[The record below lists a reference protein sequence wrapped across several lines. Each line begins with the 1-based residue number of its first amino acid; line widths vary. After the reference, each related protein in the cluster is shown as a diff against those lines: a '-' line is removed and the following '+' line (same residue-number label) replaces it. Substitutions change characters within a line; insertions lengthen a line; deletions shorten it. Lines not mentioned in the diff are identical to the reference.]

1 MAKKPAPT
9 RSMSDDHK
17 AALAEGREQGRAI
30 RNYLEGLELTRP
42 KRGRKR
48 TPDTIAARLQT
59 LEETIPTVDPLK
71 RVALIQERNDLEA
84 ELSNSGPE
92 VDIEALEAGFVA
104 AAKGYS
110 ERKGITYAAWREIGV
125 PAAVLKSAGI
135 SRAG

>member
-1 MAKKPAPT
+1 MAKKTAPT

-17 AALAEGREQGRAI
+17 AALAEGREQGRTI
-30 RNYLEGLELTRP
+30 RNYLEGLEVSRP

-48 TPDTIAARLQT
+48 TPETIQARLAT
-59 LEETIPTVDPLK
+59 IEDTIPTVDPLK
-71 RVALIQERNDLEA
+71 RVVLIQERNDLEA
-84 ELSNSGPE
+84 ELNTSGPD
-92 VDIEALEAGFVA
+92 VDMESLEAGFIA

-125 PAAVLKSAGI
+125 PAAVLKAAGV